1 MSDTLRCYWCG
12 HHPVVLQ
19 ALCPKCGE
27 HLSEIVPPG
36 MGGGLL
42 GRFEVRAWKEIVQ
55 AKDRE
60 ILAFFDSISQG
71 DP

>member
-1 MSDTLRCYWCG
+1 MSDTLQCYWCG
-12 HHPVVLQ
+12 HHPVVLN
-19 ALCPKCGE
+19 APCPSCKE
-27 HLSEIVPPG
+27 HITEIVPPG
-36 MGGGLL
+36 MGAGFL

-55 AKDRE
+55 VKDRE